1 MKNKKQQII
10 YINNRQCNT
19 INDYYL
25 KDGQYHPIA
34 TKNQIATH
42 VLLEKEDGIEEILNQ
57 IGVTTRNSDGTIKT
71 MNEVLEEIAEVWRYL

>member
-10 YINNRQCNT
+10 YIDNHQCNT

-25 KDGQYHPIA
+25 KDGQYHSIA

-42 VLLEKEDGIEEILNQ
+42 VLLEKEDGIEEALNQ
-57 IGVTTRNSDGTIKT
+57 IGITTHNSDGTIKT
-71 MNEVLEEIAEVWRYL
+71 INEVLEEIAEVWRYL

>member
-10 YINNRQCNT
+10 YIDNRQCNT

-25 KDGQYHPIA
+25 KDGQYHLIA
-34 TKNQIATH
+34 TKNQIAIYI
-42 VLLEKEDGIEEILNQ
+42 LLEKEDDIEEILNQ
-57 IGVTTRNSDGTIKT
+57 ISVTTRNSDGTIKT

>member
-10 YINNRQCNT
+10 YIDNRQCNT

-25 KDGQYHPIA
+25 KDGQYHLIA
-34 TKNQIATH
+34 TKNQIAIH